1 MDPELSPAAANI
13 VATVAV
19 GVILCSLAIWIVVI
33 GRLIRRQPILPLR
46 ARRPVPWGL
55 VHVGI
60 IGLVYVGLEI
70 AAAVWVGRQAGVPAG
85 QSVSMEALGMN
96 WMPVLLGATAAA
108 KVMALAFGTAVL
120 YLFARAKADDLG
132 FGMKNLGSQILLGI
146 VAFVAIAPPVFAI
159 QMLTQMMV
167 EYKHPLIEFLKAESS
182 VDNLLLTTVL
192 AVLVAPPVEEFLF
205 RLVLQGWLQRLEWF
219 NRGGPQ
225 RAAALASQ
233 HDDSVE
239 TATLI
244 NAESAE
250 MMGVDDRSSPENPIA
265 SPAALTEQ
273 PLSRE
278 TVDDPNN
285 VPMRPILPLLGV
297 VPICISSL
305 IFAML
310 HIGQGAAPI
319 PLFVLALGL
328 GYLYW
333 RTGQLL
339 PCIIVHM
346 LLNGT
351 SMALLWLSVYSP
363 A

>member
-1 MDPELSPAAANI
+1 MDLELSPAATSI
-13 VATVAV
+13 VTVVAV
-19 GVILCSLAIWIVVI
+19 SVMLCSLTAWIVLLA
-33 GRLIRRQPILPLR
+33 RLWHRQPMMSFRP
-46 ARRPVPWGL
+46 RRPVPWGP
-55 VHVGI
+55 VHVALI
-60 IGLVYVGLEI
+60 AVIYIGLEI
-70 AAAVWVGRQAGVPAG
+70 AAATWVATRAGVMIG
-85 QSVSMEALGMN
+85 QGDSTEALDLQ

-108 KVMALAFGTAVL
+108 KVMALAIGVGVLVLTAG
-120 YLFARAKADDLG
+120 ANGNDLG
-132 FGMKNLGSQILLGI
+132 FGTKKLVGQALLGFA
-146 VAFVAIAPPVFAI
+146 AFLTIAPPVFAI
-159 QMLTQMMV
+159 QALV
-167 EYKHPLIEFLKAESS
+167 SSVVPYKHPVIELLKQDAGIG
-182 VDNLLLTTVL
+182 NLLITTVL
-192 AVLVAPPVEEFLF
+192 AVLVAPLVEEFLF

-225 RAAALASQ
+225 RAAVLAAQ
-233 HDDSVE
+233 
-239 TATLI
+239 
-244 NAESAE
+244 NAELIEAMLVDAE
-250 MMGVDDRSSPENPIA
+250 PAETGSVDDRSSPENPFA
-265 SPAALTEQ
+265 SPAALTEE

-278 TVDDPNN
+278 TVDDPND

-351 SMALLWLSVYSP
+351 SMALLWLSIYSP

>member
-1 MDPELSPAAANI
+1 M
-13 VATVAV
+13 VAV
-19 GVILCSLAIWIVVI
+19 VAVSVTLCSLTAWIVLLA
-33 GRLIRRQPILPLR
+33 RLWHREPMLSFRP
-46 ARRPVPWGL
+46 RRPVPWGL
-55 VHVGI
+55 VHVVLI
-60 IGLVYVGLEI
+60 FMIYFALEV
-70 AAAVWVGRQAGVPAG
+70 AAAMWVAAQAGDAIAQDGLKMAFDPH
-85 QSVSMEALGMN
+85 
-96 WMPVLLGATAAA
+96 WMPVFFVTAAGA
-108 KVMALAFGTAVL
+108 KVMAFAVGVSLL
-120 YLFARAKADDLG
+120 YLTAGANGEDLG
-132 FGMKNLGSQILLGI
+132 IPTKSFIGQTMLGI
-146 VAFVAIAPPVFAI
+146 AAFLTIAPPVFAI
-159 QMLTQMMV
+159 QMLASLV
-167 EYKHPLIEFLKAESS
+167 VPYEHPVIELLMKDGSIG
-182 VDNLLLTTVL
+182 NLLLTTVL
-192 AVLVAPPVEEFLF
+192 AVLVAPLVEEFLF

-225 RAAALASQ
+225 RAAALAAE

-239 TATLI
+239 AATLVD
-244 NAESAE
+244 AEPAKTGS
-250 MMGVDDRSSPENPIA
+250 VDDRSSPENPFA
-265 SPAALTEQ
+265 SPAALTEEQ
-273 PLSRE
+273 PTSE
-278 TVDDPNN
+278 AAGDPND

-310 HIGQGAAPI
+310 HIDQGAAPI